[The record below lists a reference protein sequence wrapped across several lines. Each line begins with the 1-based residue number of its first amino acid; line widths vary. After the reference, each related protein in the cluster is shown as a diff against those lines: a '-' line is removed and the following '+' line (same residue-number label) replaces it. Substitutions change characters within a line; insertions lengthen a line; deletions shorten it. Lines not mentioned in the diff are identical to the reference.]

1 MLTGGVC
8 YFMLIMDD
16 ASVFRY
22 VEFLREKM
30 ANTTLNMLK
39 KFLAEAERLTRKKV
53 LWVRVDRD

>member
-1 MLTGGVC
+1 MSTGKAC
-8 YFMLIMDD
+8 YFMLIMDG
-16 ASVFRY
+16 ASVFQY

-53 LWVRVDRD
+53 L